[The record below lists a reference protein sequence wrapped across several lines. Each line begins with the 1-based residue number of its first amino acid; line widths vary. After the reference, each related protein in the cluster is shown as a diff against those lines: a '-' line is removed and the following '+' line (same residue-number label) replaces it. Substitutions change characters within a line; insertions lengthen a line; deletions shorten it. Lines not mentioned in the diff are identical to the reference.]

1 MTDLE
6 RDAVLSIAL
15 LAAFADGNND
25 TRERDEIRRIAEA
38 LQGETGVNTAT
49 IYQNVLLKKTTLE
62 SATALISSSDAAML
76 AYEFAVGVCDADGA
90 HSPAEKA
97 FLDRLRDLLKL
108 DRGATD
114 VVATQAAQLASASV
128 APIGAA
134 AAAAAG
140 AGAAAAAYASQAGQ
154 AAQPAG
160 VSSAPSSLEPPL
172 AANMTQAELDK
183 MILNYSILNGAL
195 ELLPQSI
202 ASMAIIPLQMK
213 MVYRIGKAHGFELDK
228 GHIKDFLAT
237 LGVGL
242 TSQYVEQFG
251 RRLVGGLLGK
261 VAGGIGRS
269 AGSMITGSAFSF
281 ATTYALGHVAKRYY
295 AGGRSLSGDG
305 LKQAFSGMLGEAKQ
319 LQTKYLPDI
328 QQRARTI
335 DVSQIMKEVAR

>member
-6 RDAVLSIAL
+6 RDAILSIAL
-15 LAAFADGNND
+15 LAAFADGNNEA
-25 TRERDEIRRIAEA
+25 RERDEIRRIAEA
-38 LQGETGVNTAT
+38 LQGETGVNTAA

-62 SATALISSSDAAML
+62 SATASISSSDAAML

-108 DRGATD
+108 DKGATET
-114 VVATQAAQLASASV
+114 VATQAAQLAAAPV
-128 APIGAA
+128 AVAA
-134 AAAAAG
+134 GAAAAAG
-140 AGAAAAAYASQAGQ
+140 AAGAYAATASA
-154 AAQPAG
+154 AAQP
-160 VSSAPSSLEPPL
+160 LEPPL
-172 AANMTQAELDK
+172 AATMTQAELDK

-295 AGGRSLSGDG
+295 AGGRSLSADS
-305 LKQAFSGMLGEAKQ
+305 LKQAFSGVLGEAKQ
-319 LQTKYLPDI
+319 LQTKYLPEI

>member
-6 RDAVLSIAL
+6 RDAILSIAL
-15 LAAFADGNND
+15 LAAFADGNNEA
-25 TRERDEIRRIAEA
+25 RERDEIRRIADA
-38 LQGETGVNTAT
+38 LQGETGVNTAA

-108 DRGATD
+108 DKGATET
-114 VVATQAAQLASASV
+114 VATQAAQLAV
-128 APIGAA
+128 APVAVAAGAA
-134 AAAAAG
+134 GVAGAAAG
-140 AGAAAAAYASQAGQ
+140 AYASTASAGSN
-154 AAQPAG
+154 AA
-160 VSSAPSSLEPPL
+160 SSAQQPLEPPL
-172 AANMTQAELDK
+172 AATMTQAELDK

-251 RRLVGGLLGK
+251 RRLVGGLFGK

-295 AGGRSLSGDG
+295 AGGRSLSADS
-305 LKQAFSGMLGEAKQ
+305 LKQAFSGVLGEAKQ

>member
-6 RDAVLSIAL
+6 RDAILSIAL
-15 LAAFADGNND
+15 LAAFADGNNEA
-25 TRERDEIRRIAEA
+25 RERDEIRRIADA
-38 LQGETGVNTAT
+38 LQGETGVNTAA

-108 DRGATD
+108 DKGATET
-114 VVATQAAQLASASV
+114 VATQAAQLAAAPV
-128 APIGAA
+128 AVAAGAA
-134 AAAAAG
+134 GVAGAAAG
-140 AGAAAAAYASQAGQ
+140 AYASTASAGSN
-154 AAQPAG
+154 AA
-160 VSSAPSSLEPPL
+160 SSAQQPLEPPL
-172 AANMTQAELDK
+172 AATMTQAELDK

-251 RRLVGGLLGK
+251 RRLVGGLFGK

-295 AGGRSLSGDG
+295 AGGRSLSADS
-305 LKQAFSGMLGEAKQ
+305 LKQAFSGVLGEAKQ